1 MNHAKRLL
9 QQSSRVVH
17 SAERCLCFRYVGK
30 DRASS
35 FLPQIK
41 KAVFLNGF
49 LNGILM
55 LK

>member
-30 DRASS
+30 DKAGF
-35 FLPQIK
+35 FLPQLK
-41 KAVFLNGF
+41 KAKAFH
-49 LNGILM
+49 
-55 LK
+55 